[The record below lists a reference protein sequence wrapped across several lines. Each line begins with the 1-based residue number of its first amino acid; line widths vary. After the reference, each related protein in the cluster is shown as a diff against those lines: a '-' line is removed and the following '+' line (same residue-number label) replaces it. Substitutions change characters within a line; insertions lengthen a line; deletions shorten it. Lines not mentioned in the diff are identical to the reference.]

1 MERKVQEDAQLSF
14 WWKAKSLSY
23 KFAFEDFNF
32 AVSSAANS
40 VSTMLEF
47 TAFGSGP
54 NANLAELISAF
65 CCFFCPQPWFFRR
78 SEHVFPEKTP
88 VFIVTQ

>member
-1 MERKVQEDAQLSF
+1 MERKVQEDAQLPF

-47 TAFGSGP
+47 TALAAVLTP
-54 NANLAELISAF
+54 NLAELVPSS
-65 CCFFCPQPWFFRR
+65 FFCPQPRFLRW
-78 SEHVFPEKTP
+78 SEHIFPRKTP